1 MRIKSQEDTSGDT
14 AIKFEEGT
22 KLFDLERD
30 PMQRLPIQDIKIEH
44 RMVQA
49 MIALMQEN
57 DAPEEQYERL
67 GLKRNEW

>member
-1 MRIKSQEDTSGDT
+1 
-14 AIKFEEGT
+14 
-22 KLFDLERD
+22 
-30 PMQRLPIQDIKIEH
+30 MQRLPIQDVKIEH

-67 GLKRNEW
+67 GLKRNE